1 MKPLLKE
8 STVLLT
14 GASSGIGREMARL
27 LAPTAKTLILVA
39 RREERLRELEQEL
52 SGKTDIL
59 IKACDLT
66 DRVSVDQLLTGI
78 PPVEILINNAGMGD
92 LELFEQAEWTKL
104 EKMIEI
110 NITSLTYLTRRLVGP
125 MVKNGRGGILNVSSG
140 YGLTVAPL
148 AAAYGGTKHYVSA
161 FTDALRIELSGTG
174 VLVSQ
179 LCPGPVETEFLEV
192 AGNPTGRPIPGF
204 VQISAEKCARAG
216 LVGLAR
222 GKAIIIPGFVMGIL
236 INLGRITPRPIL
248 RLAYS
253 WIGKTFRK
261 SSSS

>member
-1 MKPLLKE
+1 MKPLLKN

-39 RREERLRELEQEL
+39 RREERLRELEKEL
-52 SGKTDIL
+52 SGKAEIL
-59 IKACDLT
+59 IYACDLT
-66 DRVSVDQLLTGI
+66 DRESLDRMLSEI
-78 PPVEILINNAGMGD
+78 PPVEVLINNAGMGD
-92 LELFEQAEWTKL
+92 LELFEQSEWEKI

-110 NITSLTYLTRRLVGP
+110 NITSLTYLTRKLVTP
-125 MVKNGRGGILNVSSG
+125 MIQNRQGGILNVSSG
-140 YGLTVAPL
+140 YGLTFAPL

-174 VLVSQ
+174 VFVSQ
-179 LCPGPVETEFLEV
+179 LCPGPVETEFLDV
-192 AGNPTGRPIPGF
+192 AGNPTGRPLPPII
-204 VQISAEKCARAG
+204 QISAEQCARAG
-216 LVGLAR
+216 LIGLAR
-222 GKAIIIPGFVMGIL
+222 GKAIIIPGLVMGIL
-236 INLGRITPRPIL
+236 INLGRITPRPLL

-261 SSSS
+261 GQKK